1 MLNRLPIGIKVFI
14 VPGILI
20 VLMLCVILISELAV
34 KRQQDA
40 FLQVVGGPL
49 TTSTA
54 TTRLLL
60 AVGEVQSDM
69 LRYAQLRQRLS
80 AEDKILVDLRRSIIS
95 KYQFVD
101 SLFEKVRSTSGA
113 GERDAISNISDFLTI
128 HRAVSLKIVD
138 GAPTSSMTISTLMA
152 HYQQLQSYIVELA
165 TRSLE
170 SAQII
175 ENETA
180 KGIESFSYY
189 LLAGSAVIIVVSIL
203 LAYYFGRAI
212 SRPITHMI
220 SVMSSIAA
228 GNFAVSVSGMQRRDE
243 IGAMARAVDVFATVS
258 KELHDR
264 EKSLVEARAL
274 AEAASQHKSQFLT
287 SMSHELRTPLNAIIG
302 LTEMMVSNAARFGT
316 EKALEPLRRV
326 NAAGHHLLSLIN
338 EVLDL
343 SKIEAGKLELN
354 PEPVNLAGL
363 IDEVVGTAGQ
373 LAEKNQNRIIVQ
385 AQENVDALNADSMR
399 VKQILLN
406 LLSNACKFT
415 KQGDVTLRVRK
426 VADGRDWVEIAVADT
441 GIGLSAEQQAKLF
454 QEFTQ
459 ADSLTA
465 RRYGGTGLG
474 LALSRKLA
482 RMMGGDVTV
491 TSEPGKG
498 SVFTVRLPAGADA
511 H

>member
-14 VPGILI
+14 VPAIII
-20 VLMLCVILISELAV
+20 VLMLCVMLVSELAIR
-34 KRQQDA
+34 RQQSA

-60 AVGEVQSDM
+60 AVAEVQSEM

-80 AEDKILVDLRRSIIS
+80 SEDKILVDLRRSVIS
-95 KYQFVD
+95 KYQLVD
-101 SLFEKVRSTSGA
+101 SLFEKVKSTSGA
-113 GERDAISNISDFLTI
+113 GERDAVGNISDFLTI
-128 HRAVSLKIVD
+128 HRAVSLKMVD
-138 GAPTSSMTISTLMA
+138 GAPISSMTISTLMA

-170 SAQII
+170 SAQTI

-180 KGIESFSYY
+180 KDVESFSFY
-189 LLAGSAVIIVVSIL
+189 LLLGSAAIIAVSIL
-203 LAYYFGRAI
+203 LTYYFGRAI
-212 SRPITHMI
+212 SRPITNMI

-264 EKSLVEARAL
+264 EQSLVEARAL
-274 AEAASQHKSQFLT
+274 AEAASQHKSQFLA

-302 LTEMMVSNAARFGT
+302 LTEMMITNAARFGT

-326 NAAGHHLLSLIN
+326 NAAGTHLLNLIN

-354 PEPVNLAGL
+354 PEPVNLVRL

-373 LAEKNQNRIIVQ
+373 LAEKNQNRLIVE
-385 AQENVDALNADSMR
+385 AHENLGPLTADSMR
-399 VKQILLN
+399 LKQILLN

-415 KQGDVTLRVRK
+415 KEGEVALRVRK
-426 VADGRDWVEIAVADT
+426 VADGRDWVELAVADT
-441 GIGLSAEQQAKLF
+441 GIGLTAEQQAKLF
-454 QEFTQ
+454 QEYTQ

-491 TSEPGKG
+491 ASEPGKG
-498 SVFTVRLPAGADA
+498 SVFTVRLPVGAPS
-511 H
+511 